1 MAPDCA
7 AARPRGAEIRRAG
20 VRSAPKS
27 ALARPPRTRQTL
39 TIDNTVDPRF
49 GVVGKRRSEGT
60 GPLTRK
66 RMETVD
72 DEFIAAG
79 VKFVERAKS
88 EDKLFF
94 V

>member
-1 MAPDCA
+1 
-7 AARPRGAEIRRAG
+7 
-20 VRSAPKS
+20 
-27 ALARPPRTRQTL
+27 
-39 TIDNTVDPRF
+39 
-49 GVVGKRRSEGT
+49 
-60 GPLTRK
+60 
-66 RMETVD
+66 METVD